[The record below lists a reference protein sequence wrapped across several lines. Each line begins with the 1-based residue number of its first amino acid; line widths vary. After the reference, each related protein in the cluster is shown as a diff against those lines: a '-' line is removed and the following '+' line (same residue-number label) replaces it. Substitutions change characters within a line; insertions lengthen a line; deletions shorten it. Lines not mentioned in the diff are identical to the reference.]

1 MNSVYLVIN
10 PSIDQTVI
18 RRKKKKKKKVKKR
31 THPVIYYNKYN
42 VAVIPNIEQFD
53 SPWSGCV
60 L

>member
-1 MNSVYLVIN
+1 MIN

-18 RRKKKKKKKVKKR
+18 RRKKKKKKKKKKKVKKR